1 MLGDAWRGGG
11 SHHVPVAYRDCTR
24 LLFVGMGGSAAAGA
38 MLAALMAADEC
49 RIPVTS
55 HRGYGV
61 PEWVDEGT
69 LVVAVS
75 YSGDTEET
83 LSAIDE
89 ASKRGAMLL
98 AISHGGRVARM
109 ATDLGFPCL
118 PVPVKAPPRCA
129 FPAMFGTLLRQ
140 LVELQLMMPIED
152 DLDPA
157 VGVLDQLVGAIG
169 ENVPMQANPA
179 KQLASQLVGRF
190 PVILAS
196 DHLVPVAERWK
207 AQINENAKTLAMTEA
222 VPEAHHNAIV
232 ALAQI
237 SQDSA
242 SARPHAVLLR
252 DADAPARSFFRLGLT
267 DDILRDAGVPSSLMD
282 FSGSS
287 RVASVLAA
295 TLFGDYVSYYLA
307 LLQPVDPCVTG
318 PIDRIKHALA
328 EDARPARE
336 PTFRLGGKA

>member
-1 MLGDAWRGGG
+1 MLDDAWRDGG
-11 SHHVPVAYRDCTR
+11 SQRVPVAYRDCTR

-38 MLAALMAADEC
+38 MLAALMAADGSC
-49 RIPVTS
+49 IPVTS

-61 PEWVDEGT
+61 PAWVDEGT

-83 LSAIDE
+83 LSAINE
-89 ASKRGAMLL
+89 ATRRGAMLL
-98 AISHGGRVARM
+98 AVSHGGRVARM

-118 PVPVKAPPRCA
+118 PVPVEAPPRCA

-140 LVELQLMMPIED
+140 LVEMKLMMPIDD
-152 DLDPA
+152 DLRLA
-157 VGVLDQLVGAIG
+157 VDVLDQLVGAIS
-169 ENVPMQANPA
+169 ESVPMEENPA
-179 KQLASQLVGRF
+179 KRLASDLVGRF

-207 AQINENAKTLAMTEA
+207 AQINENAKTIAMAEA
-222 VPEAHHNAIV
+222 IPEAHHNAIV
-232 ALAQI
+232 ALAHT
-237 SQDSA
+237 SKGLVSE
-242 SARPHAVLLR
+242 RLHAVLLR
-252 DADAPARSFFRLGLT
+252 DVEMPTRSSYRLGLT
-267 DDILRDAGVPSSLMD
+267 DDLLRDSGIPSSLMD
-282 FSGSS
+282 FSGPS

-307 LLQPVDPCVTG
+307 LLQPVDPSVTG
-318 PIDRIKHALA
+318 PIDRVKRALT

-336 PTFRLGGKA
+336 PTFRLGPKA